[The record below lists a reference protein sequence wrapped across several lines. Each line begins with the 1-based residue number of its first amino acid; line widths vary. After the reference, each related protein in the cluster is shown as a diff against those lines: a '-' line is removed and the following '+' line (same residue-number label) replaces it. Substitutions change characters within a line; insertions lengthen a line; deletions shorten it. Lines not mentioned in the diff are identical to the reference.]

1 MVKWV
6 LGILV
11 VIALAFSAY
20 TWLVLHWSYSKGER
34 AGYVQKLSKKG
45 WVCKTWEGEMALVSM
60 PGTVAE
66 KFYFTVPTD
75 AVAQEINRSMGRRV
89 SLSYEQH
96 IGVPTTCFAETQY
109 FISQVT
115 AVDEG
120 RTAPVMQG
128 PTESAPPGPTGSSAA
143 RPSGP

>member
-6 LGILV
+6 LGMLV
-11 VIALAFSAY
+11 VIALVLAAY

-109 FISQVT
+109 FITQVA

-120 RTAPVMQG
+120 RAAPVMSS
-128 PTESAPPGPTGSSAA
+128 PTGSAPPGPSGGPAA
-143 RPSGP
+143 RP